1 MPEQKKAS
9 IYMSL
14 RTVLILPYTTLILV
28 SIVAVVFI
36 SYWNGQAAVNDVARQ
51 LRSEITLGLKE
62 HLLTFLL
69 IPHHI
74 NQENAAAIQSGQIQ
88 LNDPE
93 GLQQHFLHQVMF
105 HDTVTSVYFGNT
117 EGGVVGSGRELDNS
131 FYVTRTVGFKSGEFQ
146 KIKLDEN
153 GVFVFPAVAS
163 IPNFDART
171 RPWYLGAVHKGG
183 ETWSDIYVLVTG
195 QELAIAASRPVYD
208 KSGNLLGVV
217 SVDLFLSQVS
227 HYLETL
233 TISQIG
239 QVFIMEPNGE
249 LVATSTN
256 EPLFQDNGTGGKEQR
271 LVQDSQSDVIREAG
285 SLLLEKHGGYQ
296 NIPGE
301 EQQIEFTAH
310 GEQQFMQYL
319 TVSDPYGLH
328 WVVAIIIPESAFME
342 RINEG
347 NTQTMQL
354 ILIALVVAI
363 SISVFISTKISNRI
377 KDLDESSQAL
387 SQGDWEHALE
397 ENTRIEELKGLAVSF
412 NQMKDQLRSSMNALA
427 TEVEERKR
435 AEMELKS
442 QHDFLSTVFNMMGQG
457 LAVTDADGRFE
468 FVNPS
473 CARLFGYEPNALIGK
488 FPDEITVVEDR
499 KILEEQRKL
508 REAGISSTYETRLVC
523 ADGKIANVL
532 ITGVPRG
539 DGKNKGAISVIT
551 DVSEQKRIEEA
562 LKEATNALE
571 LALIREQ
578 KLARTD
584 KLTGINNRRSLFE
597 LAEFKFEVAKRY
609 KQALAMIIF
618 DVDHFKKVNDAH
630 GHLVGDQT
638 LAEVTKLVRTQLR
651 NADAFGRYGGEEFV
665 ILMPMTNARQAFNL
679 AERIRKKVEDF
690 HIKSE
695 QGNIISV
702 TISLGI
708 SEIDTS
714 RQDETVE
721 KLFNRADEAM
731 YLAKQAGRNCTRSLE

>member
-1 MPEQKKAS
+1 M
-9 IYMSL
+9 YMSL
-14 RTVLILPYTTLILV
+14 RAVLIFPYTLLILM
-28 SIVAVVFI
+28 SILAVGLI

-51 LRSEITLGLKE
+51 LRSEATLGVKE

-69 IPHHI
+69 IPHQI
-74 NQENAAAIQSGQIQ
+74 NQVNAAAIQSGQMQ
-88 LNDPE
+88 LSNPE
-93 GLQQHFLHQVMF
+93 GMQQHFLHQVMIR
-105 HDTVTSVYFGNT
+105 DTVTSIYFGNI
-117 EGGVVGSGRELDNS
+117 EGGMIGGGREVDNS
-131 FYVTRTVGFKSGEFQ
+131 FYATKTVGFKRGEFQ
-146 KIKLDEN
+146 KLKLDEN
-153 GVFVFPAVAS
+153 EVFVLRPVAS

-171 RPWYLGAVHKGG
+171 RPWYLGAVRKGS

-208 KSGNLLGVV
+208 KSENLLGVV
-217 SVDLFLSQVS
+217 SVDLFLSQIS

-239 QVFIMEPNGE
+239 QIFIMEQNGE

-271 LVQDSQSDVIREAG
+271 LVQNSQSDVIREAG
-285 SLLLEKHGGYQ
+285 NLLLEKHDGYQ

-301 EQQIEFTAH
+301 EQQIEFTVH

-328 WVVAIIIPESAFME
+328 WIVAVIIPESAFMR
-342 RINEG
+342 RIHEG

-387 SQGDWEHALE
+387 SQGDWEHDLE
-397 ENTRIEELKGLAVSF
+397 ENTRVKELKGLAVSF

-457 LAVTDADGRFE
+457 LTVTDADGRFE
-468 FVNPS
+468 FVNP
-473 CARLFGYEPNALIGK
+473 AYAKLVGYEASALIGN
-488 FPDEITVVEDR
+488 FPDELT
-499 KILEEQRKL
+499 LEEDHELLTKQREL

-532 ITGVPRG
+532 ITGVPREPG
-539 DGKNKGAISVIT
+539 GNKGAISVIT
-551 DVSEQKRIEEA
+551 DVSEHKRIEEA
-562 LKEATNALE
+562 LKKATNALE

-584 KLTGINNRRSLFE
+584 KLTGINNRRSMFE

-609 KQALAMIIF
+609 KQQLAMIIF
-618 DVDHFKKVNDAH
+618 DVDHFKKVNDAY

-638 LAEVTKLVRTQLR
+638 LVEVTKLVQTQLR

-665 ILMPMTNARQAFNL
+665 ILLPMTNARQAFKL
-679 AERIRKKVEDF
+679 AERIRKNVEDF
-690 HIKSE
+690 HLKTE
-695 QGNIISV
+695 RGNLISITV
-702 TISLGI
+702 SLGV

-714 RQDETVE
+714 REDETVE

-731 YLAKQAGRNCTRSLE
+731 YQAKNAGRNCTRVFE